1 MIKKILIISI
11 TLFTIVSSELC
22 VYDKRGT
29 RRYFNK
35 ELTDIN
41 EIFISLKRKGY
52 ITDPYNT
59 YFGNCYSNNGLINIY
74 GVKVNKVEPL
84 ENFTK
89 FKREETLKELFDLK
103 EGNRRCNLLTSES
116 AEGNPYSEELTGI
129 KNSNV
134 REGWKLVQVS
144 TKAVDSKNSL
154 SETFSV
160 SFDKSYSISVQ
171 KSYSNTEGVTIENHV
186 DHTDS
191 NSFSDSI
198 SKVVEETLS
207 KSNSNESGETWDS
220 SFAKDITKTN
230 EQHSETNW
238 NNERNSSDTSGTNS
252 SQENGTNWNNSSTSG
267 SSTTTTTDETKADSV
282 GGGGS
287 IGAFGIGVNGSYTHE
302 TSTSKGTSSEVN
314 SSTTNDRG
322 GSSSTTSGT
331 STDRTVGQSDSTGGS
346 KGLSDSISTSESLTN
361 SNGGSR
367 TVSNSVERS
376 STTGETEE
384 SSKTREIGMTTGN
397 SETSEHSVTYGEDTS
412 VQFSNSTSASFS
424 VEESISGLGTGHPCE
439 IAIYKK
445 IKRHIQI
452 TSCYDRDENKNY
464 ERNTRSIINIDVDFN
479 AINRY
484 REILNQTDIDPMN
497 LKGDGQIL
505 TACVLDSDN
514 SQFKREYNFFEQAK
528 ELINGSVKTYN
539 PVMIPGMVLT
549 PNKEQITDRDPT
561 EKNSQFYMRKLTNE
575 GGSMVYYYGN
585 NKLYDTETS
594 NISNNCKF
602 RISSKNHLEMFL
614 DDETLFLP
622 VGSYAEEFESEKS
635 RYKEDPNAPFFN
647 DTIME
652 IPEPILKPNTT
663 DIPKKGN
670 TNKYI
675 DHLNKDEL
683 TYSLFINRG
692 QEECKLIFEFCNSR
706 DEKADEFENY
716 LEETNEDLLDYIYI
730 ENICGSKEQFNY
742 SYSEEEIEY
751 ICSKNKDE
759 LDVINKNNEE
769 IHAKC
774 DCEKYTKCINMQTD
788 NSSFDSFLFTSD
800 CNLLNKEFNCSTQCR
815 TLIARANT
823 PYIADVSNF
832 KIKDVVVWSSVR
844 PEHQNLIV
852 GWNGNNIGYET
863 SYLTLKKYNNYN
875 SDDYEGLTLYDPT
888 GAPIWEFRAEGTSSS
903 DKLDKEGYYLPVK
916 YGYPFSNPDI
926 TSKIPK
932 IYEDKN
938 YSYLTMPSNIKF
950 IGNTLIYGG
959 CNNILLSNQ
968 GLKSIN
974 GRFSLIL
981 QENGNLVFKD
991 NKVTI
996 WESKT
1001 ANLWHGVG
1009 PYKLIVG
1016 NDGIM
1021 RILNKFD
1028 YIMMSTNNNPD
1039 KENDHKYRYY
1049 RLQVLNAGTFRIINE
1064 NGEEMWNMWSHAPY
1078 HEFNVYYEEEFY
1090 DSCKSTAR
1098 NPNLPV
1104 ITTIDEK
1111 SSIIRVGEQ
1120 LVNRFNKEQFIEY
1133 KKKSIIESRKF
1144 EKAIKNKNSETS
1156 DSGKKKNPFEIEGN
1170 NNADLKDGEIFNNNS
1185 YLFNNDDLNTDSP
1198 TAFLID
1204 DLFNNDRFGDN
1215 PFGDNS
1221 FGDNPFGDNPFEDD
1235 PIDNNPIDDDPI
1247 DDEPIDDDPVD
1258 DDPLETDYADISVDI
1273 ESLINSKDYIYDLNN
1288 NFYSSARLPLTS
1300 FHLKYQNLFRKY
1312 EVVDD
1317 ETIKIHEDFYDLK
1330 PITDRDSRIV
1340 YGQLTNRG
1348 VFNIYD
1354 GNNNVL
1360 FTTGIRG
1367 DDVCTDSKKCFYFM
1381 YITPDTDGYV
1391 KIMER
1396 VYKKDESYDDK
1407 LVWAF
1412 PPNKKMTELRSDRE
1426 DDFLKNLE
1434 SLIYRNSTNPDKDCL
1449 NEMSETSNN
1458 SEVTENTISKKKEDD
1473 NINVRSTIA
1482 KRNKRN
1488 IHRNKNK
1495 RSEVKIQKR
1504 DEDEDEEVIED
1515 ENGMEDEDVIDDEG
1529 GMEDEDVIDD
1539 EGGMEDEDVI
1549 DDDDGMQYE
1558 DVIDDD
1564 DGMQYEDVID
1574 DDDDENDG
1582 KNDNRNNNRNDNGN
1596 DTKKDNQ
1603 NENNNG
1609 KNDSKC
1615 NNVINEFSCMTLR
1628 SKGVYLYGDSEPF
1641 YNYTINTE
1649 SKLRL
1654 DKETG
1659 LLTIDGIQIIH
1670 LDYPAATPTKIR
1682 CEMID
1687 DMYGVALYDRFGVK
1701 IWEYP
1706 SKIRYYMNNKYPHD
1720 TMVVDR
1726 SIYYYNNNTRK
1737 NEACLDFK
1745 KDGLYNGETKI
1756 TLDIDKETAGRS
1768 LYLNKTH
1775 IYMQDI
1781 HDKIIS
1787 KSIIKLYNPENHD
1800 VKLYCKD
1807 KDTIVVADEITNN
1820 IVWSYPKKQYT
1831 LLSSNTEY
1839 NELRPDQ
1846 QLIYPEE
1853 SVNNFCLEVKGN
1865 NITSIDY
1872 PNMLSYDKPNI
1883 IEYLGVTNKG
1893 VFVHFGNNRK
1903 IDLLNNYYGEL
1914 KNELDNLNEA
1924 ENANDFN
1931 KSQENKE
1938 GIYSIKCEKLF
1949 GKVKASVY
1957 YNDTFLTTLPPY
1969 DKKYII
1975 NSTSLLYYGEKLY
1988 NEDTKEECLIFDDN
2002 KLYTRYLNKTIFD
2015 SKNTLKREL
2024 LNSEYIKIEEKSLL
2038 LNNDVALA
2046 TVQNISGKK
2055 KIYGKCMFYHGGN
2068 KFVLYSDDYEKVM
2081 MEFPSI
2087 SNKDILQDDDIIY
2100 DDLYVDLNASP
2111 QEKCI
2116 RIGTVNE
2123 DKENQSVNAKDEKI
2137 GLFFYKETVPFT
2149 NITVPSIPYN
2159 NTLRFNQE
2167 NGVLLLNE
2175 VDILSKQFTKDL
2187 SLKCEKEYGTL
2198 YAIIRNSENEEQ
2210 WRYPSFNKKS
2220 SISYKNDEKLE
2231 TGEYLYDDHNNECF
2245 KLSEYGIIIDGELKY
2260 KACDNRNVKTCSYT
2274 RYLYIDKTKGTDV
2287 YMVNFFEDHNK
2298 IETILEIKTK
2308 SKNINLRC
2316 DKSLGLYIID
2326 DDKNILYKSKTQIFN
2341 NTNLFTN
2348 KNNSVLQVG
2357 DQIQTDDK
2365 TNCAYI
2371 DNELNLVVGD
2381 KKFPNANEIKIS
2393 NKYPPVTIGSTI
2405 LFEEITNKT
2414 LPEHMSLRCKRE
2426 ETETLLVLYDDDN
2439 DFIIDEIMN
2448 KCRKHKLY
2456 VTNEHHNNYI
2466 CIDDPLK
2473 NSYEDMCL
2481 LYNKDHKIIDSNQR
2495 ILFSG
2500 YKNRNLISN
2509 NLYLDT
2515 ATGNLIA
2522 KDRTEDIT
2530 LLAINRKNVK
2540 MECGK
2545 YDEVLITDRNKN
2557 DELIWMH
2564 RPYLNCEN
2572 GLELESSDCKS
2583 IYKYEKVGNFEIN
2596 EKSFGKYYKDDI
2608 IKLSLNEDGELIAND
2623 NKIIIKD
2630 EWNVK
2635 NKYNYIL
2642 NCDEDYNCKFINTYN
2657 DEIIDYLDKNHVAKS
2672 TINPT
2677 EKIGMGEKLLCKNVS
2692 LVLTNKGLIYRNHK
2706 KKVETDFMGELNDIA
2721 TSDSAV
2727 ISYAGFDSD
2736 YNFKL
2741 YYKDQYQPLN
2751 LISFKDISGNPSKN
2765 KYIRVS
2771 CEEDKLEFYEMYKN
2785 KKYVYYSFS
2794 YPPEPTKTTKKTPT
2808 PTPKQSYS
2816 EYTFKGVI
2824 GNEYYLGVP
2833 SLSNISKIEI
2843 LSSKHNPYFTWIFD
2857 STSSPSFMYL
2867 ANSKNGK
2874 LGKKSNYCLDIND
2887 PYISI
2892 VNCANAKH
2900 KFKYG
2905 GGEYSSVLYVY
2916 SKNSNGSYVNTNKC
2930 IRYTDRP
2937 KFESCEDPSDGKYP
2951 GFRWVKNSVGTY
2963 KEN

>member
-692 QEECKLIFEFCNSR
+692 QEECKLIFEFCNSH

-916 YGYPFSNPDI
+916 YGYPFN
-926 TSKIPK
+926 
-932 IYEDKN
+932 
-938 YSYLTMPSNIKF
+938 
-950 IGNTLIYGG
+950 
-959 CNNILLSNQ
+959 
-968 GLKSIN
+968 
-974 GRFSLIL
+974 
-981 QENGNLVFKD
+981 
-991 NKVTI
+991 
-996 WESKT
+996 
-1001 ANLWHGVG
+1001 
-1009 PYKLIVG
+1009 
-1016 NDGIM
+1016 
-1021 RILNKFD
+1021 
-1028 YIMMSTNNNPD
+1028 
-1039 KENDHKYRYY
+1039 
-1049 RLQVLNAGTFRIINE
+1049 
-1064 NGEEMWNMWSHAPY
+1064 
-1078 HEFNVYYEEEFY
+1078 
-1090 DSCKSTAR
+1090 
-1098 NPNLPV
+1098 
-1104 ITTIDEK
+1104 
-1111 SSIIRVGEQ
+1111 
-1120 LVNRFNKEQFIEY
+1120 
-1133 KKKSIIESRKF
+1133 
-1144 EKAIKNKNSETS
+1144 
-1156 DSGKKKNPFEIEGN
+1156 
-1170 NNADLKDGEIFNNNS
+1170 
-1185 YLFNNDDLNTDSP
+1185 
-1198 TAFLID
+1198 
-1204 DLFNNDRFGDN
+1204 
-1215 PFGDNS
+1215 
-1221 FGDNPFGDNPFEDD
+1221 
-1235 PIDNNPIDDDPI
+1235 
-1247 DDEPIDDDPVD
+1247 
-1258 DDPLETDYADISVDI
+1258 
-1273 ESLINSKDYIYDLNN
+1273 
-1288 NFYSSARLPLTS
+1288 
-1300 FHLKYQNLFRKY
+1300 
-1312 EVVDD
+1312 
-1317 ETIKIHEDFYDLK
+1317 
-1330 PITDRDSRIV
+1330 
-1340 YGQLTNRG
+1340 
-1348 VFNIYD
+1348 
-1354 GNNNVL
+1354 
-1360 FTTGIRG
+1360 
-1367 DDVCTDSKKCFYFM
+1367 
-1381 YITPDTDGYV
+1381 
-1391 KIMER
+1391 
-1396 VYKKDESYDDK
+1396 
-1407 LVWAF
+1407 
-1412 PPNKKMTELRSDRE
+1412 
-1426 DDFLKNLE
+1426 
-1434 SLIYRNSTNPDKDCL
+1434 KDCL